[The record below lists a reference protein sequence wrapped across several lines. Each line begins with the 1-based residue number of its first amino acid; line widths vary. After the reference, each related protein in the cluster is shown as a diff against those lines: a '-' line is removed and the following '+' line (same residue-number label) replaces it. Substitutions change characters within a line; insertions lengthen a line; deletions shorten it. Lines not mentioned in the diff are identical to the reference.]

1 MTAPTSV
8 GSDRPSG
15 NPDPAMEGLTQA
27 EAAGRLAA
35 DGANLLPGTAPKSP
49 LSIVLQVLPNPCS

>member
-35 DGANLLPGTAPKSP
+35 DGANLLPGTAPVRP
-49 LSIVLQVLPNPCS
+49 